1 MPQMYVPNA
10 QFPVLRMAL
19 EIRSSMEPSALIS
32 AIRGEL
38 RAMNPDLPLYS
49 IKTMDDL
56 VDESVAPRRFALA
69 LIGLFAGLA
78 LLVASI
84 GIYGVISYS
93 VTERTQ
99 EFGLR
104 MALGAMRGDVL
115 QMVLWRG
122 LRMVAIG
129 IAVGTLGALAVTR
142 VLASYLFG
150 VTGHDPVTFAAVA
163 GISIAVAVAACAIPA
178 LKATR
183 VDPMVALR
191 YE

>member
-1 MPQMYVPNA
+1 MPQMYVPHA

>member
-1 MPQMYVPNA
+1 M
-10 QFPVLRMAL
+10 
-19 EIRSSMEPSALIS
+19 S

-38 RAMNPDLPLYS
+38 RAMNPDLPLYNV
-49 IKTMDDL
+49 KTFDTL
-56 VDESVAPRRFALA
+56 LGQSVAPRRFALV

-93 VTERTQ
+93 VTERTR

-104 MALGAMRGDVL
+104 MALGAMQGDVL
-115 QMVLWRG
+115 RIVLGRG

-129 IAVGTLGALAVTR
+129 IAVGVAGALAVTR
-142 VLASYLFG
+142 LLASYLFG
-150 VTGHDPVTFAAVA
+150 VSGHDPVTFVAVA
-163 GISIAVAVAACAIPA
+163 GISTIVAISACLVPA
-178 LKATR
+178 LRATR
-183 VDPMVALR
+183 VDPMIALR